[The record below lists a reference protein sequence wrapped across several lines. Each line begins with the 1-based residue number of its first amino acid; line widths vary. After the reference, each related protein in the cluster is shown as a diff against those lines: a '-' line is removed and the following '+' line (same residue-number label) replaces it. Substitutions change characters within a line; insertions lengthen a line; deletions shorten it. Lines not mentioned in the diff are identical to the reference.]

1 MGSKGERRKGRPT
14 AERNTATA
22 SDWREHGVRLICS
35 VVLLGIGA
43 LSLTGVRYGANQARY
58 GAGWSGTS
66 GVVQDV
72 NRVTTGEGRGASQA
86 WWGTFIPADG
96 KNPADVGVDV
106 GLGFSAGVGVGLRSE
121 VSVSSEFD
129 APRPAQLDNG
139 SSTNHTVYLRGSV
152 QVIFGIA
159 LAVFAS
165 GFTVLTL
172 GLAAIVLCPPLK
184 PRLTRY
190 RKPLVVR
197 AWWTWTGG
205 SFVVMLATG
214 FFRP

>member
-14 AERNTATA
+14 AGRNTATA
-22 SDWREHGVRLICS
+22 SDWRERGVRLICA

-72 NRVTTGEGRGASQA
+72 DRVTTGEGRGASQT

-96 KNPADVGVDV
+96 KSPVGVDV
-106 GLGFSAGVGVGLRSE
+106 GVDTGVGLRSE

-129 APRPAQLDNG
+129 APRPAQLDNA
-139 SSTNHTVYLRGSV
+139 SSTNHTAYLRGSV

-165 GFTVLTL
+165 GFTVLPL

-184 PRLTRY
+184 PRLTRS
-190 RKPLVVR
+190 RKPLLVR

-205 SFVVMLATG
+205 GFVVMLATG
-214 FFRP
+214 FFKP